1 MSRLTANTVTC
12 TLIGL
17 LSIPAMA
24 QNPATKPALSPA
36 QAVLAWW
43 NGIRRTPIAM
53 AEDFPVQRSLDDQSL
68 NAAGSN
74 ASNNPANASSA
85 DVSRD
90 AKQWIGTWAAAPQPP
105 LPGRPQSFENQTLRL
120 IVHTSAGGTK
130 IRIRLSNTFGDQTL
144 LIGAAHVARRS
155 AAADIDPIS
164 DRTLKFNGH
173 SSITIPARSMVVSD
187 PVDLDVPALSDLTI
201 SLFLP
206 ETTLAMTS
214 HILAMQTNYV
224 STDTGDS
231 TAAVKFPLTKTIHS
245 WPFLTGVD
253 VEASPRGAAIVAFG
267 SSLTDGDGSTE
278 DTNGRWPDVLAERLQ
293 KGANQKAEVGVLNLG
308 IIGNRLLNDSPQQ
321 QPGFPY
327 GAALGQSGLAR
338 FERDVLAQAGV
349 KYVIVGLGIN
359 DIAFPGSLTP
369 LSEMMT
375 AESLISGYLQLIARA
390 HQKGIRVIG
399 TTNPPF
405 ENSFLGEPPITF
417 YTPEKEIV
425 RRKVNAWILS
435 SGEFDAVLDFDAVL
449 RDPNHPERLL
459 PIYDSGDHLHPNNAG
474 CIAEGNA
481 IPISLFE
488 GH

>member
-1 MSRLTANTVTC
+1 MRPTAWPS
-12 TLIGL
+12 LIGR
-17 LSIPAMA
+17 A
-24 QNPATKPALSPA
+24 
-36 QAVLAWW
+36 
-43 NGIRRTPIAM
+43 R
-53 AEDFPVQRSLDDQSL
+53 
-68 NAAGSN
+68 NAAGALLKAPRGCRWVLFLSVF
-74 ASNNPANASSA
+74 AVLGSA
-85 DVSRD
+85 KSRADFNRD

-105 LPGRPQSFENQTLRL
+105 VPGRPQSFQNQTLRL

-130 IRIRLSNTFGDQTL
+130 VRIKVSNAFGDQPL
-144 LIGAAHVARRS
+144 RIGAAHIARRS

-164 DRTLKFNGH
+164 DRTLTFNGH
-173 SSITIPARSMVVSD
+173 SSSTIPARSMVVSD
-187 PVDLDVPALSDLTI
+187 PVDLDVPALSDLAI

-206 ETTLAMTS
+206 ETTLAMTL
-214 HILAMQTNYV
+214 HILAMQTNYL
-224 STDTGDS
+224 SANTGDS
-231 TAAVKFPLTKTIHS
+231 TAAAKFPFAKTIHS

-253 VEASPRGAAIVAFG
+253 VGASPGGAAIVAFG
-267 SSLTDGDGSTE
+267 SSLTDGDGSTL
-278 DTNGRWPDVLAERLQ
+278 DTNRRWPDVLAERLQ
-293 KGANQKAEVGVLNLG
+293 NGAKQKAEVGVLNLG

-321 QPGFPY
+321 PGFPY
-327 GAALGQSGLAR
+327 GAALGQAGLAR

-375 AESLISGYLQLIARA
+375 AESMISGYRQLIARA
-390 HQKGIRVIG
+390 HQKGIRVMG

-417 YTPEKEIV
+417 YTLEKEIV
-425 RRKVNAWILS
+425 RQKVNAWILS

-449 RDPNHPERLL
+449 RDPSHPTRLL

-474 CIAEGNA
+474 CIAEGNT
-481 IPISLFE
+481 IPLSFFD